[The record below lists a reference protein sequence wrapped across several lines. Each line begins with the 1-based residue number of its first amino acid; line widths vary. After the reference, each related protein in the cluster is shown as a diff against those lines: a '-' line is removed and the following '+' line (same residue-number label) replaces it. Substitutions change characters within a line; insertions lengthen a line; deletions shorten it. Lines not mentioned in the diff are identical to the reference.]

1 MIKIIDLVGLEH
13 LKGEQRELAELIGID
28 AYRKILSIYGGEKLF
43 ISRLDS
49 IISQNRASLV
59 KSALK
64 TASEAEIIDAF
75 NITKREFER
84 IKIGCK

>member
-28 AYRKILSIYGGEKLF
+28 AYRKILSVYGGEKLF

-64 TASEAEIIDAF
+64 TASETEIIDAF

-84 IKIGCK
+84 IRIGCK